1 MSKIQNS
8 QTKSNKTMIIT
19 AILLFAAVISAYMV
33 FSFAGPSTTEGE
45 KSVTIQVLDDK
56 KNLTSYEINTDAEYL
71 RQAMEQCQGLT
82 FIGSEG
88 PYGLVLLTIN
98 GVTADY
104 DKNQAWWS
112 IYVNTELGN
121 YGVDQQPVNDGDIF
135 CLQYTTEEDLAD

>member
-1 MSKIQNS
+1 
-8 QTKSNKTMIIT
+8 
-19 AILLFAAVISAYMV
+19 MV
-33 FSFAGPSTTEGE
+33 FSFSGPSTTEGE

-56 KNLTSYEINTDAEYL
+56 KNLTGYEINTDAEYL